1 MWSQIWR
8 QQLRADLARLI
19 DGFDR
24 VVSMAAGVVDEE
36 LMKRLAG
43 TARTTRDRR
52 GFLGRTLLVAFAG
65 GTGSGKSSLLNAL
78 AGEEIVEVGPRR
90 PTTHSPVAWVS
101 AEAEPSALAFM
112 SHLGI
117 EIFQTVT
124 APRDLA
130 LIDLPDTDSVEASH
144 RITVDRL
151 LPSIDLLCWVVDPE
165 KYQDRRLEHY
175 LARLGPYRRQ
185 LIFVMN
191 QIDRVRVDER
201 IDLLEDFVASLERIG
216 IHSPRVLV
224 TAVAPYHGPVEG
236 LSDMGKALEE
246 VQEGKDVAITKLLID
261 LDSAIEELMPYTGS
275 TSFASRWNA
284 FHENLEPSPE
294 IAGQLSGLVESLAGE
309 VDPVTSRRLSDVAE
323 SIQPVSDLAVEA
335 AIREGSR
342 IEMPRRWRFRL
353 RRRRIAE
360 RAEAQRLAASEVID
374 ERIGKELR
382 AVLRRRAELAA
393 AVTEFRL
400 VRDLSADHLR
410 SDHA

>member
-1 MWSQIWR
+1 
-8 QQLRADLARLI
+8 LRADLARLL
-19 DGFDR
+19 DAFDR

-36 LMKRLAG
+36 LMQRLAR
-43 TARTTRDRR
+43 TARTARDRR

-65 GTGSGKSSLLNAL
+65 GTGSGKSSMLNAL
-78 AGEEIVEVGPRR
+78 AGQEIVEVGPRR

-101 AEAEPSALAFM
+101 TEAEPSALAFM

-165 KYQDRRLEHY
+165 KYQDRRFEQY
-175 LARLGPYRRQ
+175 VAQLGPYSRQ

-191 QIDRVRVDER
+191 QIDRVRAEER
-201 IDLLEDFVASLERIG
+201 GDLLVDFIGNLERIG
-216 IHSPRVLV
+216 IRSPRVVV
-224 TAVAPYHGPVEG
+224 TAVEPYHGPVEG
-236 LSDMGKALEE
+236 LSEMGKALEE
-246 VQEGKDVAITKLLID
+246 VREGKDVAIAKLLID

-275 TSFASRWNA
+275 TSFESRWNA
-284 FHENLEPSPE
+284 FRTNLEPSPE
-294 IAGQLSGLVESLAGE
+294 IARQLSTLVESLTGE
-309 VDPVTSRRLSDVAE
+309 VDPVTARRLSDVAE
-323 SIQPVSDLAVEA
+323 SIQPVSDLAVEGA
-335 AIREGSR
+335 SREGSR
-342 IEMPRRWRFRL
+342 VAMPSRWRFRL
-353 RRRRIAE
+353 RRRRIGE
-360 RAEAQRLAASEVID
+360 RAEAERLAASEVIE

-382 AVLRRRAELAA
+382 QVLRRRAELAA
-393 AVTEFRL
+393 AVMEFRL
-400 VRDLSADHLR
+400 ARNQPQDHLR